1 MVELLYE
8 SSLQTFTIFAKN
20 SLIDMRQAPKYAFDF
35 EKEQLFVHALIY
47 SGSEK
52 LHKILRQTCDGV
64 ILSKVAACNFTT
76 KGLCHG

>member
-1 MVELLYE
+1 
-8 SSLQTFTIFAKN
+8 
-20 SLIDMRQAPKYAFDF
+20 MRQAPKYAFDF
-35 EKEQLFVHALIY
+35 EKEQRFVHALIY

-64 ILSKVAACNFTT
+64 ILSKVAAFNFTT